1 MTFTKEAILER
12 LVAAYTGPGS
22 AVEGSFAGD
31 VLRACADAMAELYSM
46 EIDGL
51 ELRAFVSTATGDW
64 LTRVC
69 ADRGVDR
76 KAGESDAE
84 LRERAL
90 QKLSSQPA
98 SGNADHYALW
108 CTEVADILR
117 VRVMPLHRGAGT
129 VDIVAVDTNGKC
141 PTRSVLDEAQAI
153 VEANRP
159 IGADAKVLGAAEV
172 ELEVTGEV
180 KLAAE
185 AALESV
191 TAAFTDRLRAF
202 CKENALRT
210 ATVSYAKVL
219 NLLLDTEGVADV
231 SGFTINGAQDSLT
244 LTDTAVAVVGFVN
257 LSEETGDAA

>member
-12 LVAAYTGPGS
+12 LIAAYSGPGS
-22 AVEGSFAGD
+22 TAEGSFAGD

-46 EIDGL
+46 EIHGL

-64 LTRVC
+64 LTKVC

-90 QKLSSQPA
+90 QKLASQPA

-108 CTEVADILR
+108 CMEVADILR
-117 VRVMPLHRGAGT
+117 VRVLPLHRGAGT

-141 PTRSVLDEAQAI
+141 PAGSVLDQAQAI
-153 VEANRP
+153 VDANRP

-172 ELEVTGEV
+172 ELEVTARV

-185 AALESV
+185 ATLESV
-191 TAAFTDRLRAF
+191 TAAFTEGFTAF

-210 ATVSYAKVL
+210 ETVSYAKVL

-231 SGFTINGAQDSLT
+231 TGFTINGGYESLS
-244 LTDTAVAVVGFVN
+244 LADTAVAVVGFVN
-257 LSEETGDAA
+257 LSEMAEATA